1 MNEADVRLKLIDPA
15 LKKAGWNL
23 EQISAEYCVKIDY
36 EFSNGQILFEGKN
49 LKRGEKKKADY
60 VLKHTHSNI
69 NLAVI
74 EAKKS
79 SLPANEGLSQA
90 KQYAKALDI
99 QFAYSSN
106 GSSFVE
112 YDFFTG
118 KIRELAIHEFPS
130 PQELWQRYKN
140 GQNITQEQERLIS
153 IPYFLEEKEPR
164 YYQTNA
170 INKTIQAIA
179 QGQKKILLVLAT
191 GTGKTYVAFQIAH
204 RLYKAKKV
212 RKILYLADRNIL
224 IDQSI
229 DNDFKPF
236 EKITTIK
243 KIQNHEFDPAYELY
257 FGLYQQF
264 ISGSDE
270 ESNKIEHYKALQADF
285 FDLIFIDECHRG
297 SAKADSLWREI
308 LEYFSPS
315 IQIGMT
321 ATPKHDTQASNLDY
335 FGKPLYMYS
344 LKQGIEDGF
353 LAPYKV
359 IRYNFNIDINGY
371 KPEKGKKDKEGNPIP
386 KELYESP
393 SFNREIY
400 IEERTKLVAKIISD
414 FLKYTLKDR
423 YAKTIVF
430 CQDTIHAA
438 DMRDALINENSDIMQ
453 KEPNYICRITGNDEV
468 GKKELFNFKRTD
480 KTFPVIATT
489 SKLLSTGVDTKMLK
503 LIAIDSH
510 IQSLTEFKQ
519 IIGRGTRIDEDL
531 GKSYF
536 VILDFTGATKLF
548 SDPEFDGES
557 FTNIERKI
565 QDKNEC
571 KNIDDIDFPTQEP
584 NTENE
589 KIAKRIRVDGVQTY
603 IVHTLEQIIDKD
615 GTLISTDFKE
625 YTKSNLIKHYDIQAF
640 IQKWHS
646 NSKKSRL
653 LQEFEENGILIEEL
667 RAKEEFKDLD
677 EFDILLKLCFDMPSL
692 SRKERA
698 KKANKLLQNYEGKA
712 KEILSILL
720 EQYASFGITNIEN
733 IDIFSNEPFKSKF
746 GGNIQSIIN
755 AFGDISSYKDAINE
769 LKYSLYQ
776 VS

>member
-1 MNEADVRLKLIDPA
+1 M
-15 LKKAGWNL
+15 
-23 EQISAEYCVKIDY
+23 
-36 EFSNGQILFEGKN
+36 
-49 LKRGEKKKADY
+49 
-60 VLKHTHSNI
+60 LKHTHSNI

-74 EAKKS
+74 EAKKQ

-204 RLYKAKKV
+204 RLYKAKKAT
-212 RKILYLADRNIL
+212 KILYLADRNIL

-646 NSKKSRL
+646 NSKKSIL

-692 SRKERA
+692 SRKERT
-698 KKANKLLQNYEGKA
+698 KKASKLLQNYEGKA